1 MKKDI
6 KQEAVEVAEKLHAEY
21 KDHELVEK
29 AEKKW
34 KSGFAGKAFI
44 IVMVAVIASFAW
56 NAFAG
61 PLNLPSGHVISGDD
75 GAVVPAN
82 ETSSGMAHIAEHG
95 YVVGGGVIYVEGGG
109 MVTVADFVAASP
121 EGRRELI
128 GSAYPNISDEV
139 AGEISA
145 DVAAAVEQ
153 GVSDDLVA
161 KVLDAI
167 NDNGG
172 VVPSSCPLSAS
183 DCATLAAIDVN

>member
-1 MKKDI
+1 MKHVSM
-6 KQEAVEVAEKLHAEY
+6 ALLAA
-21 KDHELVEK
+21 
-29 AEKKW
+29 A
-34 KSGFAGKAFI
+34 
-44 IVMVAVIASFAW
+44 VMVIGVGF
-56 NAFAG
+56 
-61 PLNLPSGHVISGDD
+61 NLFMGAHALDIPSDGHVISGDD

-82 ETSSGMAHIAEHG
+82 ATSSGMAHLEEHG

-121 EGRRELI
+121 EGRRDLI
-128 GSAYPNISDEV
+128 GAAYPNISDEV
-139 AGEISA
+139 AADISA

-172 VVPSSCPLSAS
+172 VVPASCPLSAA
-183 DCATLAAIDVN
+183 DCAVLGAIDVN